1 MRSKLTV
8 KIGYANRLSKYRGY
22 VLGVGG
28 KWMPLV
34 QADTYGKTKKA
45 LATALRQA
53 LGQVE
58 RL

>member
-1 MRSKLTV
+1 MRSKPVV

-28 KWMPLV
+28 KWTPLV
-34 QADTYGKTKKA
+34 QADTYGKTKKM
-45 LATALRQA
+45 LAAALRYA